1 MVKFESILLHVLYQ
15 KYEGLS
21 YVNRVGL
28 FFEVRIMSSKHYK
41 QNLNLSLQEKLSSF
55 ETITKAKFE
64 QIQLPNITNTT
75 PKCDFIILI
84 YMKNHAFHKYNKV
97 KAN

>member
-41 QNLNLSLQEKLSSF
+41 QKFKL
-55 ETITKAKFE
+55 ELARKTE
-64 QIQLPNITNTT
+64 
-75 PKCDFIILI
+75 LI
-84 YMKNHAFHKYNKV
+84 
-97 KAN
+97 

>member
-41 QNLNLSLQEKLSSF
+41 QKFKLELARKTELIWDYHQSKIWTNS
-55 ETITKAKFE
+55 IT
-64 QIQLPNITNTT
+64 
-75 PKCDFIILI
+75 
-84 YMKNHAFHKYNKV
+84 
-97 KAN
+97 